1 VAEWSKAHAWK
12 VCIPLKGIEGSNPFL
27 SAKENPQRK
36 LRFFCFSTRQKL
48 AFESFEKQKIKERS
62 YFWVFMLV
70 QDTHLGS
77 TKLLPDIILKVL
89 RNKKTTS
96 G

>member
-1 VAEWSKAHAWK
+1 MLVQDTYLGSTKLLPDI
-12 VCIPLKGIEGSNPFL
+12 VLKD
-27 SAKENPQRK
+27 
-36 LRFFCFSTRQKL
+36 LRNK
-48 AFESFEKQKIKERS
+48 KIKERS

-70 QDTHLGS
+70 QDTLLGS
-77 TKLLPDIILKVL
+77 TKLLPDIVLKVL